1 MRVTV
6 CCPLSPF
13 PDRKAYNRIFII
25 YGGFPV
31 PRITPRSWPRTGD
44 AKTLGKGTRRSGRII
59 FRALLLSS
67 PVPFRASVCGVIPE
81 DGRPATYSAGRL

>member
-1 MRVTV
+1 MVPPIPVPDGTV
-6 CCPLSPF
+6 
-13 PDRKAYNRIFII
+13 YNRIFFID
-25 YGGFPV
+25 GGLPV

-67 PVPFRASVCGVIPE
+67 PAPFRASVCGVIPE
-81 DGRPATYSAGRL
+81 DGRPATY